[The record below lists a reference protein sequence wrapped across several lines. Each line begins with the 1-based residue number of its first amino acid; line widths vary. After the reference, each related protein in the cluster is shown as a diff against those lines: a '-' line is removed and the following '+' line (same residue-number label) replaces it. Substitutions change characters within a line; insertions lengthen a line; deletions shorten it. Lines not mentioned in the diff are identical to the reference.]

1 MRPSL
6 HYATHFY
13 LTLQQGQMPYADPA
27 KSRACAKKH
36 YLEAK
41 TDTQRTRLFKKLHG
55 AFELNETERAAGV
68 PPTSL
73 HPIPKQKTLDK
84 YGIQVTLRDDR
95 TFVQIAAPAQVG
107 NHAPPMDVTWVLPT
121 ALSTQVDQIKRSL
134 TSLKDVAEATAKKN
148 AAQFE
153 KAVKESGT
161 RNLTQAINDGT
172 IFNWIQETHDNENTR
187 KSYYYSFSV
196 VVKHKLIPNITRE
209 AKKALETKL
218 QQATDNIKLQQ
229 ILAVVDGT
237 QTTQMFSEIM
247 NEATQKFDRV
257 SEEMVLLKLYDE
269 FTLRQDYE
277 ALAIRFHQPGRARW
291 RSTTNYYV
299 VPTGE
304 LVMNNLKKVKKKTD
318 TFSGKVSESLKS
330 LLVEYASKRGLEDG
344 DLLFQSKPSRLFQ
357 NIGTS
362 VNKLR
367 HAKVTEMLQDDKL
380 TQEQKRDLAIRMNHS
395 IVTQFIYRRAAAQ
408 R

>member
-1 MRPSL
+1 
-6 HYATHFY
+6 
-13 LTLQQGQMPYADPA
+13 
-27 KSRACAKKH
+27 
-36 YLEAK
+36 
-41 TDTQRTRLFKKLHG
+41 
-55 AFELNETERAAGV
+55 
-68 PPTSL
+68 
-73 HPIPKQKTLDK
+73 
-84 YGIQVTLRDDR
+84 VTLRDDR
-95 TFVQIAAPAQVG
+95 TFVQITAPTQVG
-107 NHAPPMDVTWVLPT
+107 NQAPPVDVTWVLPT

-134 TSLKDVAEATAKKN
+134 TSLTDVAEATAKKN

-187 KSYYYSFSV
+187 KSYYYSFNV

-247 NEATQKFDRV
+247 NEASQKFDRV

-318 TFSGKVSESLKS
+318 TFSGKVSESLKR

-395 IVTQFIYRRAAAQ
+395 IVTQFIYRRVAA
-408 R
+408 

>member
-1 MRPSL
+1 
-6 HYATHFY
+6 
-13 LTLQQGQMPYADPA
+13 
-27 KSRACAKKH
+27 
-36 YLEAK
+36 
-41 TDTQRTRLFKKLHG
+41 
-55 AFELNETERAAGV
+55 
-68 PPTSL
+68 
-73 HPIPKQKTLDK
+73 
-84 YGIQVTLRDDR
+84 VTLRDDR
-95 TFVQIAAPAQVG
+95 TFVQITAPTQVG
-107 NHAPPMDVTWVLPT
+107 NQAPPVDVTWVLPT

-134 TSLKDVAEATAKKN
+134 ESLTDVAEATAKKN

-187 KSYYYSFSV
+187 KSYYYSFNV

-247 NEATQKFDRV
+247 NEASQKFDRV
-257 SEEMVLLKLYDE
+257 SEEIVLLKLYDE

>member
-1 MRPSL
+1 
-6 HYATHFY
+6 
-13 LTLQQGQMPYADPA
+13 
-27 KSRACAKKH
+27 
-36 YLEAK
+36 
-41 TDTQRTRLFKKLHG
+41 
-55 AFELNETERAAGV
+55 
-68 PPTSL
+68 
-73 HPIPKQKTLDK
+73 
-84 YGIQVTLRDDR
+84 
-95 TFVQIAAPAQVG
+95 
-107 NHAPPMDVTWVLPT
+107 
-121 ALSTQVDQIKRSL
+121 
-134 TSLKDVAEATAKKN
+134 
-148 AAQFE
+148 
-153 KAVKESGT
+153 VKESGT

-247 NEATQKFDRV
+247 NEASQKFDRV